1 MATREGT
8 LFAGRY
14 RVQRRLGSGA
24 MATVFLAVDERLRRD
39 VAVKRLHAG
48 SSEDVAQR
56 FDREARLGALLN
68 HPNIVSVYDVVTED
82 DDVLIVM
89 EYVKGW
95 TLASSMAR
103 GTLQRERALE
113 ILGGVAAALDHAHD
127 HGVIHR
133 DVKPANVL
141 LRTDG
146 FAKLADLGIATAAH
160 ATQITRAGSV
170 LGTPAYMAPE
180 QLSGGEITAA
190 VDVYALAAVAYEVLS
205 GQKARQGRTPL
216 EIAHKVA
223 TEPPPDLRGAWPE
236 APMAVA
242 LALKSGMARDPSERP
257 RSVRVL
263 VRALEVAARVP
274 DSPAAVRP
282 EPPPA
287 ELEEPEQEAPAG
299 PQQLAQPAPIGREPD
314 AEARTPVSAAHA
326 AEDSPPVA
334 APQAAADSLA
344 EPPPS
349 ERVTKPYRV
358 APHSPPRRIAM
369 PTSPPLEQQRSRRA
383 WAAVAALVLAL
394 AVAGGLFA
402 LYAGSGGSG
411 ADSEQQAATQA
422 RAERADRAQRRRE
435 AQRNESQ
442 AASPS
447 TTTEE
452 PPRQQTQPD
461 TTTSDTTTP
470 EAAPPTDEPID
481 PAAGRRLNDE
491 GFALSQAGDHAAAVP
506 VLERAVASFPQD
518 STDINYAFSL
528 YNLGRA
534 LRLSGR
540 PADAIA
546 PLERRLRFANQ
557 RGVVQREL
565 ELAREAA
572 GR

>member
-1 MATREGT
+1 MATQEGT

-24 MATVFLAVDERLRRD
+24 MATVFLAEDERLRRD
-39 VAVKRLHAG
+39 VAVKRLHAD
-48 SSEDVAQR
+48 SSEDVARR
-56 FDREARLGALLN
+56 FDREARLGASLN
-68 HPNIVSVYDVVTED
+68 HPNIVSIYDVVTED

-141 LRTDG
+141 VRTDG
-146 FAKLADLGIATAAH
+146 FAKLADLGIATATH

-236 APMAVA
+236 APLAVA

-263 VRALEVAARVP
+263 VRALEVAAQVP
-274 DSPAAVRP
+274 DSPTAVGP
-282 EPPPA
+282 EPPAAVGPEPPA
-287 ELEEPEQEAPAG
+287 PPQPLDEEAPVAPYSRDESTAESRAERAAEKDRAAVAPAG
-299 PQQLAQPAPIGREPD
+299 RTEGSPD
-314 AEARTPVSAAHA
+314 
-326 AEDSPPVA
+326 
-334 APQAAADSLA
+334 

-349 ERVTKPYRV
+349 ERLTTPYRV
-358 APHSPPRRIAM
+358 DPRPATRRIAM
-369 PTSPPLEQQRSRRA
+369 PASAPARRHRSRST
-383 WAAVAALVLAL
+383 WFPVVALLLAL
-394 AVAGGLFA
+394 TLGGGLLAFWAGGE
-402 LYAGSGGSG
+402 GVGG
-411 ADSEQQAATQA
+411 DSEQQAASEAQA
-422 RAERADRAQRRRE
+422 RADRAAKRRAARRRE
-435 AQRNESQ
+435 AQAPAQ
-442 AASPS
+442 S
-447 TTTEE
+447 TTTE
-452 PPRQQTQPD
+452 QQAQPD
-461 TTTSDTTTP
+461 TTTPATTTP
-470 EAAPPTDEPID
+470 EAKTTPTDQPSD
-481 PAAGRRLNDE
+481 PATGRRLNDQ
-491 GFALSQAGDHAAAVP
+491 GFALSQAGDHEAAVP
-506 VLERAVASFPQD
+506 VLERAVASFPED
-518 STDINYAFSL
+518 STDINYAYAL
-528 YNLGRA
+528 YNLGRS

-546 PLERRLRFANQ
+546 PLERRLRFNNQ

-565 ELAREAA
+565 DLARKAA
-572 GR
+572 GD